1 MPAWAPVGVCYRV
14 CYNIGPG
21 FVASRP
27 AERDPLA
34 LFSAGLGIPTADV
47 QERDDGGQSRD
58 VAGRGRDGR
67 SNVRRSLRL
76 PRLGICRAWWPAG
89 SLGLGAL
96 AGPGILGCRDPRRW
110 CPARARGGA
119 RRRSEA
125 LPASAARRVYN
136 FERCCSRTQMHTT
149 KHLPSVVDGWIGQD
163 RGTFAQV
170 RRGCPLRD

>member
-1 MPAWAPVGVCYRV
+1 MGAR
-14 CYNIGPG
+14 
-21 FVASRP
+21 
-27 AERDPLA
+27 
-34 LFSAGLGIPTADV
+34 AGMSLEG
-47 QERDDGGQSRD
+47 DGTE
-58 VAGRGRDGR
+58 GR
-67 SNVRRSLRL
+67 SNARRCPLVRCS
-76 PRLGICRAWWPAG
+76 GTGRAWWHAG
-89 SLGLGAL
+89 SPGLGAP
-96 AGPGILGCRDPRRW
+96 AGPGILRFQDPRRW